1 MTLSQLRFYEI
12 ASQALFCN
20 ELGWSVRLAFFGRWS
35 FATIRA
41 IERHTVFISLKPSQG
56 NWQKKRPGQRAG
68 SKTVI
73 SLMRRYSKSPT

>member
-12 ASQALFCN
+12 DSQALFCN

-41 IERHTVFISLKPSQG
+41 IERHTVFISQKPRQG
-56 NWQKKRPGQRAG
+56 NWQKKDPAKEPGQ
-68 SKTVI
+68 K
-73 SLMRRYSKSPT
+73 P

>member
-12 ASQALFCN
+12 DSQALFCN

-56 NWQKKRPGQRAG
+56 NWQKKDPAKEPGQ
-68 SKTVI
+68 K
-73 SLMRRYSKSPT
+73 P

>member
-12 ASQALFCN
+12 DSQTLFCN

-41 IERHTVFISLKPSQG
+41 IERHTVFISLKQSQG
-56 NWQKKRPGQRAG
+56 NWQKKDPAKEPGQ
-68 SKTVI
+68 K
-73 SLMRRYSKSPT
+73 P

>member
-12 ASQALFCN
+12 DSQALFCN

-56 NWQKKRPGQRAG
+56 NW
-68 SKTVI
+68 
-73 SLMRRYSKSPT
+73 

>member
-1 MTLSQLRFYEI
+1 MTLSQLRFCEI
-12 ASQALFCN
+12 DSQALFCN

-56 NWQKKRPGQRAG
+56 NWQKKDPAKEPGQ
-68 SKTVI
+68 K
-73 SLMRRYSKSPT
+73 P